1 MEIREDYSQEE
12 LENLKEYL
20 DNTDDDQDIDDTDM
34 QSFIQNMFGM
44 SMEEYSGAIE
54 DAMKTKTL
62 GYKKVSPDAVDP
74 KYNYEKDSGFDLYSI
89 EDLTLSG
96 LSRATLPGLSR
107 AMVGTGLSFDIPDG
121 YEIQIRPKSG
131 LAINYG
137 ITVLNTPST
146 IDGGYTGEVKVI
158 LVNTSRETYEVKK
171 GMKIAQAV
179 LCPVQQGK
187 YVNFENLDELPQTD
201 RGDNGF
207 GSTGLV

>member
-20 DNTDDDQDIDDTDM
+20 DNSDDDQDIDDTDM

-74 KYNYEKDSGFDLYSI
+74 KYNFEKDSGFDLYSI
-89 EDLTLSG
+89 EDVSLG
-96 LSRATLPGLSR
+96 GMSR
-107 AMVGTGLSFDIPDG
+107 AMVGTGLVFNIPDG
-121 YEIQIRPKSG
+121 YEIQVRPKSG

-137 ITVLNTPST
+137 LTVLNTPST
-146 IDGGYTGEVKVI
+146 IDGGYVGEVKVI
-158 LVNTSRETYEVKK
+158 LFNTSRKTYEVKK

-187 YVNFENLDELPQTD
+187 YVNLENIDELPNTD
-201 RGDNGF
+201 RGSDGF
-207 GSTGLV
+207 GSTGLI

>member
-12 LENLKEYL
+12 LETLKQYL
-20 DNTDDDQDIDDTDM
+20 DNTDDEQDIDDADM
-34 QSFIQNMFGM
+34 QTFIQNMFGM
-44 SMEEYSGAIE
+44 SIEEYSGAIE
-54 DAMKTKTL
+54 DAMKSKTL

-74 KYNYEKDSGFDLYSI
+74 KYNYEKDSGFDLHSI
-89 EDLTLSG
+89 EDLTL
-96 LSRATLPGLSR
+96 LGLSR

-137 ITVLNTPST
+137 LTVLNTPST

-158 LVNTSRETYEVKK
+158 LFNTSRNNFVISK

-207 GSTGLV
+207 GSTGLI

>member
-74 KYNYEKDSGFDLYSI
+74 KYNFEKDSGFDLYSI
-89 EDLTLSG
+89 EDVSLG
-96 LSRATLPGLSR
+96 DMSR
-107 AMVGTGLSFDIPDG
+107 AMVGTGLAFNIPDG
-121 YEIQIRPKSG
+121 YEIQVRPKSG

-137 ITVLNTPST
+137 LTVLNTPST
-146 IDGGYTGEVKVI
+146 IDGGYVGEVKVI
-158 LVNTSRETYEVKK
+158 LFNTSRETYEVKK

-201 RGDNGF
+201 RGSDGF
-207 GSTGLV
+207 GSTGLI

>member
-12 LENLKEYL
+12 LENLKQYL
-20 DNTDDDQDIDDTDM
+20 VDTDDDEIIDETDM
-34 QSFIQNMFGM
+34 ESFIQNMFGM

-74 KYNYEKDSGFDLYSI
+74 KYNYEKDSGFDLHSI
-89 EDLTLSG
+89 EDL
-96 LSRATLPGLSR
+96 TLPGLSR
-107 AMVGTGLSFDIPDG
+107 AMVGTGLAFNIPDG
-121 YEIQIRPKSG
+121 YEIQVRPKSG

-137 ITVLNTPST
+137 LTVLNTPST
-146 IDGGYTGEVKVI
+146 IDGGYVGEVKVI
-158 LVNTSRETYEVKK
+158 LFNTSRETYEVKK

-201 RGDNGF
+201 RGSDGF

>member
-12 LENLKEYL
+12 IENLKQYL
-20 DNTDDDQDIDDTDM
+20 DNTDDDQDIDDADM
-34 QSFIQNMFGM
+34 QTFIQNMFGM

-54 DAMKTKTL
+54 DAMKSKTL

-74 KYNYEKDSGFDLYSI
+74 KYNYEKDSGFDLHSI
-89 EDLTLSG
+89 EDLTLPG

-207 GSTGLV
+207 GSTGLI